1 MSNILNKHI
10 NLTSLTCFL
19 LAAIQCEHRY
29 TLRFELDN
37 FATILTCLFKDKA
50 WACAA
55 LVTSVQEA
63 YDDGQ
68 MKACVGTSL
77 DISSHAALK
86 LALLLSSK
94 LALLLSSSSSLP
106 WTDMA
111 SYVDPEKINEILDL
125 IINNKFTKISNRAQA
140 TSYW

>member
-1 MSNILNKHI
+1 MFYNFVKI
-10 NLTSLTCFL
+10 TTL
-19 LAAIQCEHRY
+19 LIFVQFIIKQAYIFRY

-111 SYVDPEKINEILDL
+111 SYVDPEKINEILEL
-125 IINNKFTKISNRAQA
+125 ITNNKFTKIRNRAQG

>member
-1 MSNILNKHI
+1 MSLCV
-10 NLTSLTCFL
+10 LVCL
-19 LAAIQCEHRY
+19 HRY

-77 DISSHAALK
+77 DISSHAA
-86 LALLLSSK
+86 SK
-94 LALLLSSSSSLP
+94 LALLLSSSSSLQVP

-111 SYVDPEKINEILDL
+111 SYVDPEKINETFEL
-125 IINNKFTKISNRAQA
+125 ITNNKFTKISNRAQA